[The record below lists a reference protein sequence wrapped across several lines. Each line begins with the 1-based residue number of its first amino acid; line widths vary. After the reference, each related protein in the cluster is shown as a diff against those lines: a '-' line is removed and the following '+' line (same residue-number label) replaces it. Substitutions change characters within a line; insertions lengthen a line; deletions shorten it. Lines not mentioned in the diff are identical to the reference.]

1 MIIDE
6 MRERLAVLAPS
17 RLEIWDESDQHR
29 GHGGW
34 REGGETHFRIRI
46 ASPALA
52 GLGHVARHRAIHKAL
67 GDIMPR
73 IHALA
78 LEIAGD

>member
-6 MRERLAVLAPS
+6 MRDRLAMLAPS
-17 RLEIWDESDQHR
+17 RLEILDESDQHR

-46 ASPALA
+46 ASSALA
-52 GLGHVARHRAIHKAL
+52 ELSHVARHRAIHRAL

-78 LEIAGD
+78 VEILPS